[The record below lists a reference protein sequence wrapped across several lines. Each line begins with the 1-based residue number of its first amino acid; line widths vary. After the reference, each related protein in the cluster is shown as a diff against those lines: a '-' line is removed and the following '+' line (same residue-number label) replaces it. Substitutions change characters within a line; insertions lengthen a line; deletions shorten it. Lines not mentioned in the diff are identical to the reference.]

1 MESGNP
7 TENCDSASPQRINVD
22 KTRRHDLD
30 ALRAGA
36 MLLGVCLHAMMAYS
50 GIAWIVMDNRQNHIF
65 QLVIELIHGFRMPLF
80 FLISGFFTA
89 MLACRQG
96 SGGML
101 KNRAARILIPF
112 VISVVTIIP
121 LEKVVGIFALT
132 ANASHPL
139 LRGAWRRSRATS

>member
-7 TENCDSASPQRINVD
+7 TENGDSVLPQRTNVD

-36 MLLGVCLHAMMAYS
+36 MLLGVCLHAMIAYS
-50 GIAWIVMDNRQNHIF
+50 GIAWIVIDNRQNHIF
-65 QLVIELIHGFRMPLF
+65 KLVIELIHGFRMPLF

-121 LEKVVGIFALT
+121 LEKV
-132 ANASHPL
+132 
-139 LRGAWRRSRATS
+139 RSRFPWVRSGWREVPNTWVI